1 MLMRSVIFAAA
12 MMAATA
18 SNAASAG
25 IDVPTSEQAAIF
37 KAAGFKKHG
46 DQWPSDCD
54 DPGTAS
60 YSPGTIETFGD
71 VNGDG
76 QPEAVVTEGGT
87 YCYGNTGVGYSL
99 VTKRGSG
106 KWRLVTSGTGILQF
120 LKTKGAGGGPDIE
133 IGGPGFC
140 FPVERW
146 NGKEYK
152 LNRYEYE
159 EKACS
164 AN

>member
-1 MLMRSVIFAAA
+1 MRRAVFAAA
-12 MMAATA
+12 AIVATA
-18 SNAASAG
+18 SSAASSTVN
-25 IDVPTSEQAAIF
+25 VPPSEEATIF
-37 KAAGFKKHG
+37 EAAGFELRG
-46 DQWPSDCD
+46 DQWQSDCN

-60 YSPGTIETFGD
+60 YSPGAIETFRD
-71 VNGDG
+71 LNGDG
-76 QPEAVVTEGGT
+76 LPEAVVTEGGT

-99 VTKRGSG
+99 VTKRGTG
-106 KWRLVTSGTGILQF
+106 KWVLVASGTGILQF
-120 LKTKGAGGGPDIE
+120 LETTGVDGWPDIE

-152 LNRYEYE
+152 LERHQYEGQ
-159 EKACS
+159 ACS

>member
-1 MLMRSVIFAAA
+1 MRSVIFAAA
-12 MMAATA
+12 MMAASA

-25 IDVPTSEQAAIF
+25 VDVSTSETSRNFQGRRLQATWRPVAERLRR
-37 KAAGFKKHG
+37 
-46 DQWPSDCD
+46 S
-54 DPGTAS
+54 GTAS
-60 YSPGTIETFGD
+60 YSPGAIETFGD
-71 VNGDG
+71 LNGDG
-76 QPEAVVTEGGT
+76 LPEAVVTEGGT

-99 VTKRGSG
+99 VTKRGTG
-106 KWRLVTSGTGILQF
+106 KWSLVTSGTGILQF
-120 LKTKGAGGGPDIE
+120 LETKGADGWPDIE

-152 LNRYEYE
+152 LKRYQYE
-159 EKACS
+159 GKACS